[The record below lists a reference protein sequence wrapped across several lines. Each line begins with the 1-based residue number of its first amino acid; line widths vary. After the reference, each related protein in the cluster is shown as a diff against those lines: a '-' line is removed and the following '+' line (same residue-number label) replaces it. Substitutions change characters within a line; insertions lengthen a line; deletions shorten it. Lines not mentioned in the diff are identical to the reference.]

1 MATYHYL
8 RDGTR
13 VTVRH
18 FLKDGS
24 EVDSVEGR
32 VARYED
38 CPGVY
43 HALESINKRLAK
55 ETPIHKE
62 AKQNAEQHQSNP

>member
-8 RDGTR
+8 RDGAR

-18 FLKDGS
+18 FLKDGT

-32 VARYED
+32 VVKYED
-38 CPGVY
+38 CPGAY
-43 HALESINKRLAK
+43 HVLDSINKRLAK
-55 ETPIHKE
+55 ERPIHKE
-62 AKQNAEQHQSNP
+62 GKQHAEQHQRNG

>member
-1 MATYHYL
+1 MPTYHYL
-8 RDGTR
+8 KDGTR

-18 FLKDGS
+18 FLKDGT

-32 VARYED
+32 VVNYED

-43 HALESINKRLAK
+43 HALDSINKR
-55 ETPIHKE
+55 IHKE
-62 AKQNAEQHQSNP
+62 AKQHAEQSQPDC